1 MTCENIIVKVK
12 KISSLRCV
20 WEELYSSNSGASPFA
35 SYEFACILSRAYAL
49 DLFWGGVPR
58 FFVFYKDGCPIM
70 IAPLVR
76 RFGKNG
82 FKYSGFGIRFGI
94 VSEDFIYGDSL
105 SENDMETCLNLL
117 FGKTGHIQFKYLSD
131 SSLLYKTL
139 KNRFS
144 FPEKGNQINVMLK
157 LPSTY
162 DEYIASLSKNMRSNI
177 RLEYN
182 RLVKDFC
189 DYRFEVFRGSEVPK
203 NVYRQFLRLYSISY
217 RRKNSGK
224 SWWRRITF
232 PIRVKYLHPHAMAIN
247 GVESSL
253 FAVLFING
261 KVAAAT
267 GGYLQK
273 NNKYLL
279 IPRITYDGQFRRCSP
294 GIICLLET
302 IKYLISH
309 GVPLFDL
316 SRGDETY
323 KFPLGGEVY
332 SQYGFDA

>member
-1 MTCENIIVKVK
+1 MEI
-12 KISSLRCV
+12 KIKEKSFHSLKGIWQR
-20 WEELYSSNSGASPFA
+20 LYAANASASPYA
-35 SYEFACILSRAYAL
+35 SYEFASLLRRAYAYEL
-49 DLFWGGVPR
+49 YFGGVPR
-58 FFVFYKDGCPIM
+58 FFVFYKGEETIM

-76 RFGKNG
+76 RLGRKG
-82 FKYSGFGIRFGI
+82 FEYSGFGIRFGI
-94 VSEDFIYGDSL
+94 VSEDFIYADSM
-105 SENDMETCLNLL
+105 SEDDMEACLHLL
-117 FGKTGHIQFKYLSD
+117 FGKTGRIQFKYLSD
-131 SSLLYKTL
+131 SILLYKTL

-177 RLEYN
+177 RNGYN
-182 RLVKDFC
+182 RLRNEDC
-189 DYRFEVFRGSEVPK
+189 DYRYEVFRGADVPK
-203 NVYRQFLRLYSISY
+203 DVYKQFLRLYFISY
-217 RRKNSGK
+217 RRKNSGQ
-224 SWWRRITF
+224 SWWRRALF

-302 IKYLISH
+302 IKYLISN

-316 SRGDETY
+316 SIGDESY
-323 KFPLGGEVY
+323 KFPLGGETY
-332 SQYGFDA
+332 WQYGFDARD